1 MGIDEQ
7 MEQVTLDHGS
17 GGLAARELV
26 RRVFLARLDNPLLAP
41 LEDSAVLPPIAGRP
55 AFTTD
60 SYVVDPLF
68 FPGGDIG
75 MLAVNGTLNDLAMRG
90 ARPLALSL
98 GMILEEGLALHILER
113 VADSIAAAAGAAG
126 VPVVTGDTKVVPR
139 GAADKMFINT
149 SGVGVVAAGV
159 EISPRR
165 LRPGDAIILS
175 APMGDHGITVLA
187 ARNEL
192 GFSGAEL
199 KSDTAALHHVI
210 GAVIDGFPGVVHT
223 LRDPT
228 RGGVATALCEL
239 AAAGEVELEID
250 EAAVPLRTPVRA
262 AGELLGLDPFFLA
275 NEGSCIMM
283 VDGAAAAAVLAE
295 LRRYP
300 EGESAAVIGRVKA
313 GAPGRVVL
321 HTTVGGR
328 RQLRPLT
335 GDPLPRI
342 C

>member
-1 MGIDEQ
+1 
-7 MEQVTLDHGS
+7 MERVTLDHGS

-26 RRVFLARLDNPLLAP
+26 RRLFVARLDNPLLAP
-41 LEDSAVLPPIAGRP
+41 LEDSAVLPPIGGRL

-75 MLAVNGTLNDLAMRG
+75 LLAVNGTVNDLAMRG

-98 GMILEEGLALHILER
+98 GMILEEGLEMEILAR
-113 VADSIAAAAGAAG
+113 VADSIAAAAERAG

-149 SGVGVVAAGV
+149 SGVGVIADGV

-165 LRPGDAIILS
+165 LQGGDAVILS
-175 APMGDHGITVLA
+175 ASMGDHGITVLA
-187 ARNEL
+187 ARAEL
-192 GFSGAEL
+192 GFSGTEL
-199 KSDTAALHHVI
+199 KSDTAALHRMTAAVI
-210 GAVIDGFPGVVHT
+210 ARFPGAVHA

-239 AAAGEVELEID
+239 AAAGGLELEID
-250 EAAVPLRTPVRA
+250 EIAIPLRPPVRA
-262 AGELLGLDPFFLA
+262 AGELLGIDPFFLA
-275 NEGSCIMM
+275 NEGSCIM
-283 VDGAAAAAVLAE
+283 VVEAADAADVVAE
-295 LRRYP
+295 LRRHP
-300 EGESAAVIGRVKA
+300 EGGQAAVIGRVKS
-313 GAPGRVVL
+313 GEPGRVVL
-321 HTTVGGR
+321 HTAVGGR
-328 RQLRPLT
+328 RRLRPLT